1 MGADLRRRAGEQGN
15 RNIAGRFNLFDTTI
29 QLTRNYQT
37 TPHKKMIHFTG
48 KGPLYEFVNN
58 GRIHLVGIN

>member
-1 MGADLRRRAGEQGN
+1 MGADLRRGTWEQGN

-29 QLTRNYQT
+29 QLTRNYQAT
-37 TPHKKMIHFTG
+37 SHKKMVHFTG
-48 KGPLYEFVNN
+48 KRPFYQFVNN